1 MTKAKTDKSAEG
13 SRSRSQII
21 VLFIALI
28 VFIMLLFA
36 NFAYLNTQANY
47 DKQYIGHAGELRVL
61 SQRIAKNATEA
72 AAGKAAAFK
81 LLSDARNDFAQ
92 RWGYLKKGDPATGL
106 PPAPATVRPE
116 MRAVQLDWER
126 LLKNTDAILSSEQTV
141 LSLHQVA
148 ATLAETV
155 PQLQI
160 EYEKVVE
167 ILLQRGA
174 PAAQVAMAQR
184 QSLLAERIL
193 GAVNTVLA
201 GDENSQQ
208 AADAFGRDA
217 TRFGQVL
224 NGMLQGNPALKI
236 SQVEDRD
243 ARARLSEIS
252 ELFQFVSGSVDEIL
266 ETSPELFKVRESAS
280 NIFSLSQTLLDEASH
295 LATRFENLAGG
306 RNTDTIGGYVLG
318 LLALASIILIGLVM
332 VRETNRQLRETA
344 EKNER
349 NQNAIMRLLDEIED
363 LADGDLTVTAS
374 VTEDFTG
381 TIADSINYSVDQLR
395 DLVATINLTAGQ
407 VAAAVQETQATAMHL
422 AQASEHQA
430 QQISEASTAI
440 SDMAESIDQVSANA
454 AESSAVAERSV
465 EIANKGNEVVH
476 NTIHGMDNIREQ
488 IQDTAKRIKRL
499 GESSQ
504 EIGDIVSLIDDI
516 ADQTN
521 ILALNAAIQA
531 SMAGDAGR
539 GFAVVADE
547 VQRLAERSSAATR
560 QIETLVRA
568 IQTDTNEAVISMEQ
582 TTTEVVRGA
591 RLAQDAGVALEEIEG
606 VSKTLAALIQSI
618 SNAAQQQT
626 SSAGQISLTMN
637 VIQQITSQTSSGST
651 ATAESIGNLAKMASQ
666 LRRSVSGFT
675 LPAASATGLKSVSGV
690 VMGDRHDYVALEWVK
705 GEIAETLKQAH
716 QAIEAVLDDPQA
728 SPGLDECLDYIHQVH
743 GSLQM
748 VEFYGAALLAEE
760 MEHLVEALQHE
771 RVSHRDE
778 ALHLLLQALGQL
790 PIYLDRVQ
798 GARRDLPLVV
808 LPLINDLR
816 SARGESL
823 LSETSL
829 FSPQLPELPPLSAR
843 STGAAGAGRTAERAA
858 QIAPD
863 AANGLGRF
871 AARAG

>member
-1 MTKAKTDKSAEG
+1 MRATILPSAG
-13 SRSRSQII
+13 
-21 VLFIALI
+21 
-28 VFIMLLFA
+28 
-36 NFAYLNTQANY
+36 
-47 DKQYIGHAGELRVL
+47 
-61 SQRIAKNATEA
+61 
-72 AAGKAAAFK
+72 
-81 LLSDARNDFAQ
+81 
-92 RWGYLKKGDPATGL
+92 GYLKKGDPATGL
-106 PPAPATVRPE
+106 PAAPTAVRAE
-116 MRAVQLDWER
+116 MRAVQTDWEA
-126 LLKNTDAILSSEQTV
+126 LLKNADAILASEQTV

-155 PQLQI
+155 PQLQM
-160 EYEKVVE
+160 ESEKVVD

-174 PAAQVAMAQR
+174 PASQVALAQR

-201 GDENSQQ
+201 GDETAVQ

-217 TRFGQVL
+217 NRFGVVLSGML
-224 NGMLQGNPALKI
+224 NGNPGLRI
-236 SQVEDRD
+236 TQVEDHD
-243 ARARLSEIS
+243 ARARLAEIS
-252 ELFQFVSGSVDEIL
+252 ELFEFVSGSVDEIL
-266 ETSPELFKVRESAS
+266 ETSPQLFQVRASAS
-280 NIFSLSQTLLDEASH
+280 NIFNLSQTLLDEASH
-295 LATRFENLAGG
+295 LATGFENLADG
-306 RNTDTIGGYVLG
+306 RTFDTIGGYVLG

-407 VAAAVQETQATAMHL
+407 VAGAVQDTQATAMHL

-430 QQISEASTAI
+430 QQIAEASTAI
-440 SDMAESIDQVSANA
+440 NQMAQSIDQVSANA

-516 ADQTN
+516 AEQTN
-521 ILALNAAIQA
+521 LLALNAAIQA

-637 VIQQITSQTSSGST
+637 VIQQITTQTSSGST

-675 LPAASATGLKSVSGV
+675 LPAAKRV
-690 VMGDRHDYVALEWVK
+690 
-705 GEIAETLKQAH
+705 
-716 QAIEAVLDDPQA
+716 
-728 SPGLDECLDYIHQVH
+728 DE
-743 GSLQM
+743 
-748 VEFYGAALLAEE
+748 
-760 MEHLVEALQHE
+760 
-771 RVSHRDE
+771 
-778 ALHLLLQALGQL
+778 
-790 PIYLDRVQ
+790 
-798 GARRDLPLVV
+798 
-808 LPLINDLR
+808 
-816 SARGESL
+816 
-823 LSETSL
+823 
-829 FSPQLPELPPLSAR
+829 
-843 STGAAGAGRTAERAA
+843 
-858 QIAPD
+858 
-863 AANGLGRF
+863 
-871 AARAG
+871 

>member
-1 MTKAKTDKSAEG
+1 MTTATTPKPQAV

-28 VFIMLLFA
+28 IFIMLLFA
-36 NFAYLNTQANY
+36 NFAYLNTQSTY

-81 LLSDARNDFAQ
+81 LLAEARNDFAR
-92 RWGYLKKGDPATGL
+92 RWGYLKKGDPDTGL
-106 PPAPATVRPE
+106 PAAPTAVRAE
-116 MRAVQLDWER
+116 MRAVQTDWEA
-126 LLKNTDAILSSEQTV
+126 LLKNTDAILASEQTV

-155 PQLQI
+155 PQLQM
-160 EYEKVVE
+160 ESEKVVD

-174 PAAQVAMAQR
+174 PASQVALAQR

-201 GDENSQQ
+201 GDETAVQ

-217 TRFGQVL
+217 NRFGQVL
-224 NGMLQGNPALKI
+224 TGMLQGNPGLRI
-236 SQVEDRD
+236 TQVEDHD
-243 ARARLSEIS
+243 ARARLTEIA
-252 ELFQFVSGSVDEIL
+252 ELFEFVSGSVDEIL
-266 ETSPELFKVRESAS
+266 ETSPQLFQVRASAN
-280 NIFSLSQTLLDEASH
+280 NIFNLSQTLLDEASL
-295 LATRFENLAGG
+295 LATGFENLASG
-306 RNTDTIGGYVLG
+306 RSFDTIGGYVLG

-332 VRETNRQLRETA
+332 VRATNQQLRETA

-407 VAAAVQETQATAMHL
+407 VAGAVQDTQATAMHL

-430 QQISEASTAI
+430 QQIAEASTAI
-440 SDMAESIDQVSANA
+440 EQMAQSIDQVSANA

-568 IQTDTNEAVISMEQ
+568 IQADTNEAVISMEQ

-637 VIQQITSQTSSGST
+637 VIQQITTQTSSGST

-675 LPAASATGLKSVSGV
+675 LPAP
-690 VMGDRHDYVALEWVK
+690 
-705 GEIAETLKQAH
+705 KQA
-716 QAIEAVLDDPQA
+716 DD
-728 SPGLDECLDYIHQVH
+728 
-743 GSLQM
+743 
-748 VEFYGAALLAEE
+748 
-760 MEHLVEALQHE
+760 
-771 RVSHRDE
+771 
-778 ALHLLLQALGQL
+778 
-790 PIYLDRVQ
+790 
-798 GARRDLPLVV
+798 
-808 LPLINDLR
+808 
-816 SARGESL
+816 
-823 LSETSL
+823 
-829 FSPQLPELPPLSAR
+829 
-843 STGAAGAGRTAERAA
+843 
-858 QIAPD
+858 
-863 AANGLGRF
+863 
-871 AARAG
+871 

>member
-1 MTKAKTDKSAEG
+1 MIKAKTGKPEG

-36 NFAYLNTQANY
+36 NFAYLNTQATY

-81 LLSDARNDFAQ
+81 LLSDARNDFAR

-106 PPAPATVRPE
+106 PPAPSTVRPE
-116 MRAVQLDWER
+116 MRAVQMDWER

-155 PQLQI
+155 PQLQV

-167 ILLQRGA
+167 TLLQRGA
-174 PAAQVAMAQR
+174 PSAQVAMAQR

-193 GAVNTVLA
+193 GAVHTVLS

-217 TRFGQVL
+217 ARFGQVL
-224 NGMLQGNPALKI
+224 NGMLQGNQTLRV
-236 SQVEDRD
+236 SQVEDRE
-243 ARARLSEIS
+243 ARARLVEIS
-252 ELFQFVSGSVDEIL
+252 ELFEFVSGSVDEIL
-266 ETSPELFKVRESAS
+266 ETSPELFKVRESAT

-295 LATRFENLAGG
+295 LATGFENLADG
-306 RNTDTIGGYVLG
+306 RDLDTIGGYVLG
-318 LLALASIILIGLVM
+318 LLALTSIILIGLVM

-422 AQASEHQA
+422 AEASEHQA
-430 QQISEASTAI
+430 QQISDASTAI
-440 SDMAESIDQVSANA
+440 NDMVQSIDQVSANA

-547 VQRLAERSSAATR
+547 VQRLAERSSAATQ

-637 VIQQITSQTSSGST
+637 VIQQITTQTSSGST
-651 ATAESIGNLAKMASQ
+651 ATADSIGNLAKMASE

-675 LPAASATGLKSVSGV
+675 LPAA
-690 VMGDRHDYVALEWVK
+690 VK
-705 GEIAETLKQAH
+705 
-716 QAIEAVLDDPQA
+716 P
-728 SPGLDECLDYIHQVH
+728 
-743 GSLQM
+743 
-748 VEFYGAALLAEE
+748 
-760 MEHLVEALQHE
+760 
-771 RVSHRDE
+771 
-778 ALHLLLQALGQL
+778 
-790 PIYLDRVQ
+790 
-798 GARRDLPLVV
+798 
-808 LPLINDLR
+808 
-816 SARGESL
+816 
-823 LSETSL
+823 
-829 FSPQLPELPPLSAR
+829 
-843 STGAAGAGRTAERAA
+843 
-858 QIAPD
+858 
-863 AANGLGRF
+863 
-871 AARAG
+871 

>member
-1 MTKAKTDKSAEG
+1 
-13 SRSRSQII
+13 
-21 VLFIALI
+21 
-28 VFIMLLFA
+28 
-36 NFAYLNTQANY
+36 
-47 DKQYIGHAGELRVL
+47 
-61 SQRIAKNATEA
+61 
-72 AAGKAAAFK
+72 
-81 LLSDARNDFAQ
+81 
-92 RWGYLKKGDPATGL
+92 
-106 PPAPATVRPE
+106 
-116 MRAVQLDWER
+116 MRAVQTDWEA
-126 LLKNTDAILSSEQTV
+126 LLKNADAILASEQTV

-155 PQLQI
+155 PQLQM
-160 EYEKVVE
+160 ESEKVVD

-174 PAAQVAMAQR
+174 PASQVALAQR

-201 GDENSQQ
+201 GDETAVQ

-217 TRFGQVL
+217 NRFGVVLSGML
-224 NGMLQGNPALKI
+224 NGNPGLRI
-236 SQVEDRD
+236 TQVEDHD
-243 ARARLSEIS
+243 ARARLAEIS
-252 ELFQFVSGSVDEIL
+252 ELFEFVSGSVDEIL
-266 ETSPELFKVRESAS
+266 ETSPQLFQVRASAS
-280 NIFSLSQTLLDEASH
+280 NIFNLSQTLLDEASH
-295 LATRFENLAGG
+295 LATGFENLADG
-306 RNTDTIGGYVLG
+306 RTFDTIGGYVLG

-407 VAAAVQETQATAMHL
+407 VAGAVQDTQATAMHL

-430 QQISEASTAI
+430 QQIAEASTAI
-440 SDMAESIDQVSANA
+440 NQMAQSIDQVSANA

-516 ADQTN
+516 AEQTN

-637 VIQQITSQTSSGST
+637 VIQQITTQTSSGST

-675 LPAASATGLKSVSGV
+675 LPAAKRV
-690 VMGDRHDYVALEWVK
+690 
-705 GEIAETLKQAH
+705 
-716 QAIEAVLDDPQA
+716 
-728 SPGLDECLDYIHQVH
+728 DE
-743 GSLQM
+743 
-748 VEFYGAALLAEE
+748 
-760 MEHLVEALQHE
+760 
-771 RVSHRDE
+771 
-778 ALHLLLQALGQL
+778 
-790 PIYLDRVQ
+790 
-798 GARRDLPLVV
+798 
-808 LPLINDLR
+808 
-816 SARGESL
+816 
-823 LSETSL
+823 
-829 FSPQLPELPPLSAR
+829 
-843 STGAAGAGRTAERAA
+843 
-858 QIAPD
+858 
-863 AANGLGRF
+863 
-871 AARAG
+871 